1 MNYILHMVWICLLN
15 AMEEWSIKLFM
26 FDDTENVSQVFT
38 VNYILVSFTVLTPC
52 NPGGQQAKLMN
63 LKGRLEV

>member
-1 MNYILHMVWICLLN
+1 
-15 AMEEWSIKLFM
+15 M